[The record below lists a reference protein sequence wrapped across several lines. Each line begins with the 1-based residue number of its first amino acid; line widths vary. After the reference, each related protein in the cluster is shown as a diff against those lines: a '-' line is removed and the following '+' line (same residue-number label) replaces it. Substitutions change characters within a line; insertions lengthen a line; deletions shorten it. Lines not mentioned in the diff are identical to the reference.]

1 MKIKMFKQQL
11 RDEKFDIPNVL
22 DKIKPLAYEM
32 EYPLQPKKSFFLKS
46 ILQLVPVLTVF
57 TICIFVLNRS
67 YTNKASVPGEVVNY
81 ENYVNQTMLYDSYI
95 QNLVTDEPASNFKN
109 APEAARKDCTSGNYC
124 MWVFDN
130 DDQSNFMIVDED
142 VFDYIVNYMKENKNC
157 TLIDA
162 IKVTREKY
170 SIPESETYTIRNAY
184 EYIKNNYLLTK

>member
-170 SIPESETYTIRNAY
+170 SIPDSDTYTIRNAY
-184 EYIKNNYLLTK
+184 EYIKNNYFLTK

>member
-57 TICIFVLNRS
+57 TICIFALNRS

-184 EYIKNNYLLTK
+184 EYIKNNYFLTK

>member
-57 TICIFVLNRS
+57 TICILVLNRS

-170 SIPESETYTIRNAY
+170 SIPESETYTISNAY
-184 EYIKNNYLLTK
+184 EYIKNNYSLTK

>member
-57 TICIFVLNRS
+57 TICILVLNRS

-109 APEAARKDCTSGNYC
+109 VPEAAIKDCTSGNYC

-184 EYIKNNYLLTK
+184 EYIKNNYSLTK

>member
-32 EYPLQPKKSFFLKS
+32 EYPLQPKKSFFFKN

-57 TICIFVLNRS
+57 TICILVLNRS
-67 YTNKASVPGEVVNY
+67 YINKTSAPGEVVNY
-81 ENYVNQTMLYDSYI
+81 ENYVNQAMLYDSYI

-157 TLIDA
+157 TLIDT

-184 EYIKNNYLLTK
+184 EYIKNNYSLTK

>member
-124 MWVFDN
+124 VWVFDN

>member
-32 EYPLQPKKSFFLKS
+32 EYPLQPKKSFFFKN

-57 TICIFVLNRS
+57 TICILVLNRS
-67 YTNKASVPGEVVNY
+67 YINKTSVPGEVVNY
-81 ENYVNQTMLYDSYI
+81 ENYVNQAMLYDSYI

-157 TLIDA
+157 TLIDT

>member
-95 QNLVTDEPASNFKN
+95 QSHWFL
-109 APEAARKDCTSGNYC
+109 
-124 MWVFDN
+124 
-130 DDQSNFMIVDED
+130 
-142 VFDYIVNYMKENKNC
+142 
-157 TLIDA
+157 
-162 IKVTREKY
+162 
-170 SIPESETYTIRNAY
+170 
-184 EYIKNNYLLTK
+184 YLLHIHIHSDL

>member
-184 EYIKNNYLLTK
+184 EYIKNNYFLTK

>member
-1 MKIKMFKQQL
+1 
-11 RDEKFDIPNVL
+11 
-22 DKIKPLAYEM
+22 M

-184 EYIKNNYLLTK
+184 EYIKNNYFLTK

>member
-67 YTNKASVPGEVVNY
+67 YTNKASVPGKVVNY

>member
-57 TICIFVLNRS
+57 TICILVLNRS

-184 EYIKNNYLLTK
+184 EYIKNNYSLTK

>member
-32 EYPLQPKKSFFLKS
+32 EYPLQPKKSFFLKN

-57 TICIFVLNRS
+57 TICILVLNRS
-67 YTNKASVPGEVVNY
+67 YTNKTSAPGEVANY
-81 ENYVNQTMLYDSYI
+81 ENYVNQTILYDSYI
-95 QNLVTDEPASNFKN
+95 QNLATDAPASNFKST
-109 APEAARKDCTSGNYC
+109 PEAARKDCTSGNYC

-130 DDQSNFMIVDED
+130 DDESNFMIVDED

-157 TLIDA
+157 TLIDT

-184 EYIKNNYLLTK
+184 EYIKNNYSLTK

>member
-11 RDEKFDIPNVL
+11 RDEKFDILNVL

-184 EYIKNNYLLTK
+184 EYIKNNYFLTK

>member
-142 VFDYIVNYMKENKNC
+142 VFVAEWSMEMIISQHGSC
-157 TLIDA
+157 T
-162 IKVTREKY
+162 
-170 SIPESETYTIRNAY
+170 
-184 EYIKNNYLLTK
+184 